1 MCLVLRTTGRRPN
14 TIGANH
20 QHDMCGVLAH
30 GLKLGR
36 KEHQAHYND
45 DNKRLITNQY
55 MGKTH
60 QSAVL
65 ISILL
70 CYALFQLH
78 YG

>member
-1 MCLVLRTTGRRPN
+1 MRRLN
-14 TIGANH
+14 TIGANY

-30 GLKLGR
+30 GLKMGS
-36 KEHQAHYND
+36 KVYQDDYND
-45 DNKRLITNQY
+45 DNKGLITIQY
-55 MGKTH
+55 VGKTH

-78 YG
+78 CG